1 MRSCCAGGAPEG
13 RVSQLESYGVCFRT
27 WRRASTGC
35 SCCKERAPARG
46 SLTTVYLFTWD
57 PRCCNQVRTELGI
70 LGPEGTAAPC
80 SDTCHLRTSL
90 VCPSLPGPSAALGPA
105 GDTHA
110 LLPIM
115 VTVGGTLQEMAR
127 KGAGM
132 WELTGGRSSRSLSR
146 WPEALGS
153 SALMVVTHHML
164 KAFV

>member
-1 MRSCCAGGAPEG
+1 MRSRCAGGAQEG
-13 RVSQLESYGVCFRT
+13 RVSQLESWGVCFRT
-27 WRRASTGC
+27 WRRASTGR

-46 SLTTVYLFTWD
+46 PLTTVCLFTGG
-57 PRCCNQVRTELGI
+57 PRCCIQVRTELGI
-70 LGPEGTAAPC
+70 LGPKGTTAPC

-90 VCPSLPGPSAALGPA
+90 VCPNLPGPSAALGPA
-105 GDTHA
+105 GDTHT
-110 LLPIM
+110 LLPIVGTM
-115 VTVGGTLQEMAR
+115 GGTLREMAR

-153 SALMVVTHHML
+153 SALMVITHHML